1 MEAPAPLKIQKI
13 NRWLPYWA
21 VFQADLQQTLRGWV
35 YRVWVLSSV
44 LGMVGYLLYRY
55 GVDREAGIVQ
65 PASSFICDLL
75 RWSVVG
81 SLALIVA
88 LACGSISAER
98 GIVADS
104 VLSRGISR
112 YQYFMG
118 KWHAR
123 VVIVIGTFMVLGL
136 VALLGSFLLLHEDV
150 SILGYL
156 VALVTVIT
164 MLIAVTT
171 CGVAVSA
178 VSNSTVLAVAVL
190 WLVLYGAG
198 FALTLLPARY
208 PTPDYALRNLP
219 SILHGQYDL
228 TMLGRLMG
236 WSLMGSLAFALVG
249 LVYFSRRDV

>member
-1 MEAPAPLKIQKI
+1 MDVPAQAKVAKI

-21 VFQADLQQTLRGWV
+21 VFQADIRQTLRGWV
-35 YRVWVLSSV
+35 YRVWVLSSI

-55 GVDREAGIVQ
+55 GVDREAGLVQ
-65 PASSFICDLL
+65 PASTFISDLL

-81 SLALIVA
+81 SLALVVA
-88 LACGSISAER
+88 LACSSISSER

-118 KWHAR
+118 KWHSR
-123 VVIVIGTFMVLGL
+123 VVIVVCTFLTLGIA
-136 VALLGSFLLLHEDV
+136 ALLGSWLLLYEDV
-150 SILGYL
+150 SLIGYA
-156 VALVTVIT
+156 VAIVTVIVL
-164 MLIAVTT
+164 LIAVTT

-178 VSNSTVLAVAVL
+178 VANSTVLAVAVL
-190 WLVLYGAG
+190 WLLLYGSG
-198 FALTLLPARY
+198 FALTLLPSRY

-219 SILHGQYDL
+219 NILHGQFDL
-228 TMLGRLMG
+228 SMLGRLMG
-236 WSLMGSLAFALVG
+236 WSLLASLCCALVG

>member
-1 MEAPAPLKIQKI
+1 MEAPVQAKVAKI

-21 VFQADLQQTLRGWV
+21 VLQADVRLTLRGWI
-35 YRVWVLSSV
+35 YRAWILSFM

-65 PASSFICDLL
+65 PASTFISDLL

-81 SLALIVA
+81 SLALVVA
-88 LACGSISAER
+88 LACGSISSER

-112 YQYFMG
+112 YQYFLG
-118 KWHAR
+118 KWHSR
-123 VVIVIGTFMVLGL
+123 VLIVVCTFFVQ
-136 VALLGSFLLLHEDV
+136 ALAAYLSSFFLLHEDV

-156 VALVTVIT
+156 VAILTVIVL
-164 MLIAVTT
+164 LIAVTT

-178 VSNSTVLAVAVL
+178 VANSTVLAVAVL
-190 WLVLYGAG
+190 WLLLYGVW
-198 FALTLLPARY
+198 FALTLLPSRY

-219 SILHGQYDL
+219 NILHGYFDL
-228 TMLGRLMG
+228 SMLGRLMG
-236 WSLMGSLAFALVG
+236 WSFVGSLGCALGGIIYFA
-249 LVYFSRRDV
+249 RRDV